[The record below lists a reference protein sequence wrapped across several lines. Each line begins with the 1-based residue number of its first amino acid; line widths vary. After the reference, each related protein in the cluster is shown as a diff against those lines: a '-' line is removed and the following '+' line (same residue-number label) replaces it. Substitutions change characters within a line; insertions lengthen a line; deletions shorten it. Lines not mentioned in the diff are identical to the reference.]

1 MQNKRFEHFFLLHH
15 HASRLDLAHSKLE
28 LVSNITTI
36 ENGAK
41 GVSLLLFIPT
51 PKGLR
56 NVNKDDFPRVFLWIY
71 LKKYQNEFLLF
82 WSTKPARW
90 LSKWA
95 KFCFDLTF
103 MTHRN
108 MPQGSDPILVFFEK
122 IDFFQQIYYLSTL
135 HATTYHYWTVEST
148 SFCFRFQRKRRK
160 IEHYLPMK

>member
-56 NVNKDDFPRVFLWIY
+56 NVNKDDFARVFVNLFEEISKRISFVLI
-71 LKKYQNEFLLF
+71 LKYEADPMTQQMSEILF
-82 WSTKPARW
+82 
-90 LSKWA
+90 
-95 KFCFDLTF
+95 
-103 MTHRN
+103 
-108 MPQGSDPILVFFEK
+108 
-122 IDFFQQIYYLSTL
+122 
-135 HATTYHYWTVEST
+135 
-148 SFCFRFQRKRRK
+148 
-160 IEHYLPMK
+160 

>member
-56 NVNKDDFPRVFLWIY
+56 NVNKDDFPRVFLWVY
-71 LKKYQNEFLLF
+71 SKKYQNEFLLF

-90 LSKWA
+90 LSEWA

-108 MPQGSDPILVFFEK
+108 MPQGSDLILVFFEK
-122 IDFFQQIYYLSTL
+122 IDFFQQKYYFE
-135 HATTYHYWTVEST
+135 HT
-148 SFCFRFQRKRRK
+148 SRNNISLLNFRVQIALFSFSKTRRRK
-160 IEHYLPMK
+160 IDYLPIK